1 MSRRNMSERM
11 CTGLMLC
18 EAVACVGRCVLPLRT
33 PAPPNELN
41 KFINL
46 VGPQDPEL
54 LNLLEGIGAHNQHD
68 IGGNPQKNPEL
79 LNLSEKEQA
88 LLVKFMKE
96 IPAKGEKQEQI
107 FDAMKRAFGITD
119 RQIDEML
126 KLESAPNGREIPGRR
141 SGVVLASA

>member
-18 EAVACVGRCVLPLRT
+18 EAVACVGGGSCVLPQGAAEPR
-33 PAPPNELN
+33 NESIN
-41 KFINL
+41 KFRNL
-46 VGPQDPEL
+46 VGLQDPKL
-54 LNLLEGIGAHNQHD
+54 LNLLGRIGAHNQ
-68 IGGNPQKNPEL
+68 NNPENPASMPKL
-79 LNLSEKEQA
+79 FEDEKA

-107 FDAMKRAFGITD
+107 FNAMKGAFGITD

-126 KLESAPNGREIPGRR
+126 KLEPKILNPERGAVI
-141 SGVVLASA
+141 ASA